1 MKGNVKIDPY
11 AMFSVQQEEEESSD
25 SSQDGDVPDHVTH
38 VTDRPVICR
47 SQSFTIEG
55 SGSQPHHPQVIEA
68 LRGAEI
74 PPVAAVWRGGRHTR
88 NRLSSHPAASVME
101 AGDVRVAPLSQ
112 SHQQEQEKKDRSKVM
127 TFLKKFSR
135 RRSKR
140 KNSVQEIHIN
150 PEVDEERWASRSVN
164 EGSSGNTSRT
174 SSGDGTGNKRAGN
187 SAIGNSVLETN
198 SCEDVNEMKEL
209 NPYQPNFTS

>member
-1 MKGNVKIDPY
+1 MRY
-11 AMFSVQQEEEESSD
+11 FSRYL
-25 SSQDGDVPDHVTH
+25 GTYIH
-38 VTDRPVICR
+38 TDRNTYIKKV
-47 SQSFTIEG
+47 SFYN
-55 SGSQPHHPQVIEA
+55 IEA
-68 LRGAEI
+68 KIKILKLIRKKI
-74 PPVAAVWRGGRHTR
+74 F
-88 NRLSSHPAASVME
+88 L
-101 AGDVRVAPLSQ
+101 L
-112 SHQQEQEKKDRSKVM
+112 QEKKDRSKVM